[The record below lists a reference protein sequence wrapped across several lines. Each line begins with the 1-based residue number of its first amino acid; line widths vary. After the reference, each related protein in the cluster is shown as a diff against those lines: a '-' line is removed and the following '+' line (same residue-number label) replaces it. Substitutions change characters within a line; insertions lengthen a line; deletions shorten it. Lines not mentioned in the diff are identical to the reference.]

1 MVFPIMRFTIRSVM
15 VAVGL
20 VAVFLVLEPLLF
32 HGAVGM
38 VKSHDEYL
46 LSEAMPVWIVLNVIF
61 IGIPAPIIWAMVKRC
76 D

>member
-1 MVFPIMRFTIRSVM
+1 MVLPKMRFTIRSVL

-20 VAVFLVLEPLLF
+20 VAVLLVLEPLLF

-38 VKSHDEYL
+38 VKSHDKYL
-46 LSEAMPVWIVLNVIF
+46 LREAVPVWIVLNVIF
-61 IGIPAPIIWAMVKRC
+61 IGIPAAMIWDMVRRR